1 MKIRLLLLA
10 LALTLTLSADAQPVQ
25 QNARQALL
33 EMFFGKPGS
42 LEKHLPKATLNAL
55 REASGNGPSML
66 AQFSMLSAFTNAPGS
81 HLQTFETGSTL
92 LSVDEER
99 TQSKFEVTVENDDL
113 RGDEDE
119 ILLAFHATK
128 DGQPAGTPFLPT
140 LSVLMK
146 QEAGIWKL
154 NELSITLRV
163 PLADPNFLKTMV
175 AMSQQKATGMGA
187 IAGPNSGPQ
196 ASAQSRPNE
205 ASAIASV
212 RAIIAAEITYAA
224 TYPARGFTCSL
235 SDLDGFGSDSP
246 NEHQA
251 MLIESRLASGKKA
264 GYVFALTGCTG
275 SPSSKFQIVAVPAT
289 SGAGARSFCSNEAGL
304 IRYASDGQ
312 SVTCVGSG
320 QPLQ

>member
-1 MKIRLLLLA
+1 MKIRFLLPA
-10 LALTLTLSADAQPVQ
+10 LVFTLTIAANAQPAQ

-42 LEKHLPKATLNAL
+42 LEKHLPKATLAAL
-55 REASGNGPSML
+55 REASGSGPSML
-66 AQFSMLSAFTNAPGS
+66 AQFSMLSALANSPGS

-92 LSVDEER
+92 LSIDDER

-113 RGDEDE
+113 RSDEDE
-119 ILLAFHATK
+119 ILLAFHAVK
-128 DGQPAGTPFLPT
+128 GGQPAGTPFLPT

-146 QEAGIWKL
+146 QEAGVWKL

-163 PLADPNFLKTMV
+163 PLADPNFLKAMV
-175 AMSQQKATGMGA
+175 TMSQQKATGLGA
-187 IAGPNSGPQ
+187 IAGPTSGPEV
-196 ASAQSRPNE
+196 SAQARPNE
-205 ASAIASV
+205 ASAIASL

-235 SDLDGFGSDSP
+235 SDLDGFGADSP

-264 GYVFALTGCTG
+264 GYVFALAGCTG
-275 SPSSKFQIVAVPAT
+275 SPSVKFQIVAVPAT
-289 SGAGARSFCSNEAGL
+289 PAPGARAFCSNENGL
-304 IRYASDGQ
+304 IRYAADGQ
-312 SVTCVGSG
+312 SVTCVTSG
-320 QPLQ
+320 RPLQ